1 MIRLD
6 SRASEKEQI
15 FELIGYAIDNR
26 DYELECILNN
36 PSNRH
41 NGNKS
46 YYHVSHDNFM
56 SILKRFKAHPEFE
69 VKTQS
74 RLAITFPDSNQNPN
88 QNSIFRG
95 VRVLVKG
102 QGAINAY
109 CNAESFAAIIN
120 SVDLEMKTR
129 PKTRL
134 VSLDIPNYNIKFNL
148 KQEVNFNND
157 AARVRD
163 IQREWS
169 NVMKNFRYKKT
180 FSFVH
185 KDGAFQVDVSIVK
198 ASTTIDRFITVE
210 DVIKNNLIRSVVMPK
225 DVKIGFGA
233 WWRSIEKRPDEKVL
247 IRNGSDYF
255 KTIKE
260 SGVFTNAPTYEI
272 EVEYIRNKSVEKPR
286 FKNLEAK
293 KEYLT
298 REFQGFFRYIGAVLQ
313 CIQGSNYIL
322 SNDEK
327 ATVRRGFTKVVLD
340 SITEDMLVSRG
351 NTDDTR
357 ADANKRMEIRKAQ
370 MKKQRGGFE
379 LDMDGDIDFSRAS
392 EGQAAE
398 NKIVSREDDAQGSDE
413 QIEGRV
419 GGGGG
424 DGGVGG
430 VGGVGGGGDAYGRV
444 DTDDDEEDTE
454 ISSKSRIEIDQAGGA
469 RQIAELKSK
478 ITNQFQKKGIFF
490 GPLIVDLT
498 ANQAMKLDPQALP
511 DIATNTNIQINYLVT
526 DKTDGERNLLYID
539 SKGAVYGID
548 RESNIKSL
556 GLVMP
561 SLRDTILDGELV
573 NRSEDGRVLNNFY
586 IFDAYIYQ
594 GACVMH
600 RPFLIG
606 RPEGRH
612 NAIVEVVRYFETGNN
627 IIQTNDKMPLL
638 IYKKDY
644 LPGNSARTYEL
655 LDADAQTQM
664 QLNCSRLLN
673 KMNCAYGGYLEVG
686 HLFPYKT
693 DGLVFLPNNM
703 GVFQSREGASAFGS
717 NSHPF
722 KAGRWNLNYKWKPA
736 DLLTID
742 FRVDFLKSMEKGT
755 QGKTIYEYRG
765 DQKYVKVQLK
775 TAIYQNRPEDNNA
788 LNFYLLNSGVKLQSL
803 PESYPFFAVS
813 PFMGEFEANGVMN
826 NYMSD
831 AFFPVDA
838 NDNVYCDSGD
848 ILTDG
853 QIVECAYNRDAKEA
867 QMHWHPH
874 RVRADKQAPNSY
886 LVAAASWYLINN
898 PITLDFLSGISV
910 SQDDKINGTSE
921 NAGGLEDVVY
931 YSDNKETH
939 FLTKPLND
947 FNTGFVKSYLINR
960 ALTGYIR
967 PKVLDLAVGKLS
979 DLSKYV
985 HGGVNTLVGIEI
997 GYDNLNN
1004 AVDGASKR
1012 ILEWAKRS
1020 PAVAKLADR
1029 TMLLVGD
1036 ATKNISNGKCTRDN
1050 LNQYYLDV
1058 LYGRMPGNTPK
1069 LKKLEG
1075 VALEG
1080 FDVVS
1085 CMYAIHYMMDTEDT
1099 LDAFLQNV
1107 SENLLDQGYF
1117 IGTCLDGMGV
1127 LREMGRSTELSGVI
1141 GAKTIFKIKKM
1152 DSEADSYKH
1161 ITVGNKVLVYYEK
1174 FAGQFPENLVNMSY
1188 LRERARA
1195 HNLKLLEYRTFL
1207 EEPGNLLS
1215 QYEATHKQNA
1225 ARIKEEDAL
1234 LTWAGFNA
1242 YFIFQKVR
1250 E

>member
-15 FELIGYAIDNR
+15 FELIGAAIDNK
-26 DYELECILNN
+26 DYELECLFNN
-36 PSNRH
+36 PSMRGGGGNR
-41 NGNKS
+41 S
-46 YYHVSHDNFM
+46 YYNVSHDNFM
-56 SILKRFKAHPEFE
+56 SILKRFKANPEFE

-74 RLAITFPDSNQNPN
+74 RLAITFPDSNPRM
-88 QNSIFRG
+88 RG

-109 CNAESFAAIIN
+109 CNADSFSAIIN

-134 VSLDIPNYNIKFNL
+134 VSLEIPNYNIKFNL

-157 AARVRD
+157 TARVRD
-163 IQREWS
+163 IQREWPD
-169 NVMKNFRYKKT
+169 VMKNYRYKKT
-180 FSFVH
+180 FSFLH
-185 KDGAFQVDVSIVK
+185 KGGDFQVDVSIVK
-198 ASTTIDRFITVE
+198 ASTSIDRFITVE
-210 DVIKNNLIRSVVMPK
+210 EVIKNNLIRSVIKPG
-225 DVKIGFGA
+225 DVRMGFGS
-233 WWRSIEKRPDEKVL
+233 WWRSIENRPDEKVL
-247 IRNGSDYF
+247 VRNGSDFF
-255 KTIKE
+255 KNIKE
-260 SGVFTNAPTYEI
+260 SSVFTNAPTYEV
-272 EVEYIRNKSVEKPR
+272 EVEYIRNKAVDKPR
-286 FKNLEAK
+286 FKNIDAR
-293 KEYLT
+293 KEYIT

-327 ATVRRGFTKVVLD
+327 AIVLRSFSKVVLD
-340 SITEDMLVSRG
+340 SITEDLLVDSG
-351 NTDDTR
+351 KTDDTH
-357 ADANKRMEIRKAQ
+357 ADANRRARTHKAQ
-370 MKKQRGGFE
+370 MKMQRGGFE
-379 LDMDGDIDFSRAS
+379 LDMDGDINFTQVT
-392 EGQAAE
+392 EGQSDD
-398 NKIVSREDDAQGSDE
+398 NKIVGRIEEPEKEE
-413 QIEGRV
+413 QS
-419 GGGGG
+419 GGG
-424 DGGVGG
+424 
-430 VGGVGGGGDAYGRV
+430 YGRV
-444 DTDDDEEDTE
+444 DTDDDTSSEDATSDDPDLEE
-454 ISSKSRIEIDQAGGA
+454 SSSDGHLDKGRDQAGGA
-469 RQIAELKSK
+469 RRIAELKSL
-478 ITNQFQKKGIFF
+478 ITRQFQQKGIFF
-490 GPLIVDLT
+490 GPLIVDLS
-498 ANQAMKLDPQALP
+498 ANQAMKLDPEALP
-511 DIATNTNIQINYLVT
+511 DIPTNTNIQINYLVT
-526 DKTDGERNLLYID
+526 DKTDGDRNLMFID
-539 SKGAVYGID
+539 SKGVVYGID

-573 NRSEDGRVLNNFY
+573 SRSEDGRVLNNFY

-594 GACVMH
+594 GTCIMH

-606 RPEGRH
+606 RSEGRH
-612 NAIVEVVRYFETGNN
+612 HAIVEVVKYFETGNN
-627 IIQTNDKMPLL
+627 IIQTNEKLPLL

-644 LPGNSARTYEL
+644 LPGNSARTYEA
-655 LDADAQTQM
+655 LDLEAQSQM
-664 QLNCSRLLN
+664 QLNCERLLN
-673 KMNCAYGGYLEVG
+673 KMNQEYGGYLEVG

-703 GVFQSREGASAFGS
+703 GVFQNKEGASAFG
-717 NSHPF
+717 NNGHPF
-722 KAGRWNLNYKWKPA
+722 RASRWNLNYKWKPA

-742 FRVDFLKSMEKGT
+742 FRVDFIKSMDKGVH
-755 QGKTIYEYRG
+755 GKAVYEYRG
-765 DQKYVKVQLK
+765 DQKYVRVQLK
-775 TAIYQNRPEDNNA
+775 TAIYQNRQEDNNA

-803 PESYPFFAVS
+803 PESYPFFAVN
-813 PFMGEFEANGVMN
+813 PFLGEFESDGVMK

-831 AFFPVDA
+831 ALFPVDV

-853 QIVECAYNRDAKEA
+853 QIVECAYARDMKEE
-867 QMHWHPH
+867 QMRWHPH
-874 RVRADKQAPNSY
+874 RVRADKQSPNSY

-898 PITLDFLSGISV
+898 PITQDFLSGV
-910 SQDDKINGTSE
+910 ESE
-921 NAGGLEDVVY
+921 TEGNLENVVY
-931 YSDNKETH
+931 YSDNKETT

-967 PKVLDLAVGKLS
+967 PKVLDLAIGKFS
-979 DLSKYV
+979 DMSKYV

-997 GYDNLNN
+997 GYDGLNN
-1004 AVDGASKR
+1004 PVDGASKR
-1012 ILEWAKRS
+1012 MLEWAKRS
-1020 PAVAKLADR
+1020 PAVAKLAER
-1029 TMLLVGD
+1029 TMLIVGD
-1036 ATKNISNGKCTRDN
+1036 ATKNILNGECSRDN
-1050 LNQYYLDV
+1050 LNRYYLDV

-1085 CMYAIHYMMDTEDT
+1085 CMYAIHYMMDNEDM
-1099 LDAFLQNV
+1099 LDAFLRNV

-1127 LREMGRSTELSGVI
+1127 LKEMGRSQELSGVI
-1141 GAKTIFKIKKM
+1141 GDKTIFKIKKI

-1174 FAGQFPENLVNMSY
+1174 FAGQFTENLVNMSY

-1215 QYEATHKQNA
+1215 QFEITHKREA
-1225 ARIKEEDAL
+1225 ARIREEDAL
-1234 LTWAGFNA
+1234 MTWAGFNA

-1250 E
+1250 D

>member
-15 FELIGYAIDNR
+15 FELIGSAIDNR
-26 DYELECILNN
+26 DYELECLFNN
-36 PSNRH
+36 PSSRSNSGSNR
-41 NGNKS
+41 S
-46 YYHVSHDNFM
+46 YYHVSHANFM
-56 SILKRFKAHPEFE
+56 SILKRFKSHPEFE

-74 RLAITFPDSNQNPN
+74 RLAITFPDSNPMM
-88 QNSIFRG
+88 RG

-109 CNAESFAAIIN
+109 CNSDSFATIIN
-120 SVDLEMKTR
+120 SVDMEMKTR

-134 VSLDIPNYNIKFNL
+134 VSLEIPNYNIKFNL

-157 AARVRD
+157 TSRVRD
-163 IQREWS
+163 IQREWPD
-169 NVMKNFRYKKT
+169 VMKNYRYKKT
-180 FSFVH
+180 FSFIH
-185 KDGAFQVDVSIVK
+185 KGSDFQVDVSIVK
-198 ASTTIDRFITVE
+198 ASTSIDRFITVAE
-210 DVIKNNLIRSVVMPK
+210 VIKNNLIRSVVKPN
-225 DVKIGFGA
+225 DVKMGFGT
-233 WWRSIEKRPDEKVL
+233 WWRSIENRPDEKVL
-247 IRNGSDYF
+247 VRNGSDFF
-255 KTIKE
+255 KNIKE
-260 SGVFTNAPTYEI
+260 SGVFTNAPTYEV
-272 EVEYIRNKSVEKPR
+272 EVEYIRNKGGDKTR
-286 FKNLEAK
+286 FKNPDAR
-293 KEYLT
+293 KEYIT
-298 REFQGFFRYIGAVLQ
+298 REFQLFFRYIGAVLQ

-322 SNDEK
+322 SNEEQ
-327 ATVRRGFTKVVLD
+327 ATVRRNFSKVVLD
-340 SITEDMLVSRG
+340 SITEDLLVNSDK
-351 NTDDTR
+351 TEDTR
-357 ADANKRMEIRKAQ
+357 ASASKRAEAHKMLI
-370 MKKQRGGFE
+370 KKQRGGFE
-379 LDMDGDIDFSRAS
+379 LDMDGDIDFIRATDGEIES
-392 EGQAAE
+392 
-398 NKIVSREDDAQGSDE
+398 NKIVGREEGKEEEEAQELQQS
-413 QIEGRV
+413 
-419 GGGGG
+419 GGG
-424 DGGVGG
+424 
-430 VGGVGGGGDAYGRV
+430 YNRV
-444 DTDDDEEDTE
+444 DTDDETSTND
-454 ISSKSRIEIDQAGGA
+454 ISESDNDSSESSINQAGGA
-469 RQIAELKSK
+469 RRIAELKSI
-478 ITNQFQKKGIFF
+478 ITKQFQQKGIFF
-490 GPLIVDLT
+490 GPLIVDLS
-498 ANQAMKLDPQALP
+498 ANQAMKLDPEALP

-526 DKTDGERNLLYID
+526 DKTDGERNLLFID

-573 NRSEDGRVLNNFY
+573 SRGEDGRVLNNFY
-586 IFDAYIYQ
+586 IFDAYVYQ
-594 GACVMH
+594 GNCIMH

-612 NAIVEVVRYFETGNN
+612 HAIVEVVKYFETGNN
-627 IIQTNDKMPLL
+627 IVQTNEKLPLL

-644 LPGNSARTYEL
+644 LPGNSARTYEG
-655 LDADAQTQM
+655 LDPEDQTQM
-664 QLNCSRLLN
+664 QLNCERLLN
-673 KMNCAYGGYLEVG
+673 KMNQAYGGYLEVG

-703 GVFQSREGASAFGS
+703 GVFQSREGASAFGAHS
-717 NSHPF
+717 AHPF

-736 DLLTID
+736 DLLTVD
-742 FRVDFLKSMEKGT
+742 FRVDFLKSMDKGT
-755 QGKTIYEYRG
+755 VGKTVYEYRG
-765 DQKYVKVQLK
+765 DQKYVRVQLK
-775 TAIYQNRPEDNNA
+775 TAIYQNRAEDNNA

-803 PESYPFFAVS
+803 PESYPFFAVN
-813 PFMGEFEANGVMN
+813 PFLGEFESDGTMK

-831 AFFPVDA
+831 ALFPVDV

-853 QIVECAYNRDAKEA
+853 QIVECAYDMSNREEI
-867 QMHWHPH
+867 MRWHPH
-874 RVRADKQAPNSY
+874 RVRADKQSPNSY

-898 PITLDFLSGISV
+898 PITRDFLSGVDSND
-910 SQDDKINGTSE
+910 SSKEGDN
-921 NAGGLEDVVY
+921 LEDVVY
-931 YSDNKETH
+931 YSDNKETT

-967 PKVLDLAVGKLS
+967 PKVLDLAVGKFA
-979 DLSKYV
+979 DMSKYV
-985 HGGVNTLVGIEI
+985 HGGVNTVVGLEI
-997 GYDNLNN
+997 GYDGLNN
-1004 AVDGASKR
+1004 PFNGGCKR
-1012 ILEWAKRS
+1012 MLEWAKRS

-1029 TMLLVGD
+1029 TMLIVGD
-1036 ATKNISNGKCTRDN
+1036 ATKNISNGECARDN
-1050 LNQYYLDV
+1050 LNRYYLDV

-1099 LDAFLQNV
+1099 LDAFLRNV

-1117 IGTCLDGMGV
+1117 IGTCLDGMAI
-1127 LREMGRSTELSGVI
+1127 LREMGRSQELSGVI
-1141 GAKTIFKIKKM
+1141 SDKTIFKIRKM
-1152 DSEADSYKH
+1152 DTATDAYKN

-1215 QYEATHKQNA
+1215 QFETSHKREAAKI
-1225 ARIKEEDAL
+1225 REEDAL
-1234 LTWAGFNA
+1234 MTWAGFNA

-1250 E
+1250 D

>member
-15 FELIGYAIDNR
+15 FELLGSAIDNR
-26 DYELECILNN
+26 EYELECLFNN
-36 PSNRH
+36 PSNRR
-41 NGNKS
+41 GGRS
-46 YYHVSHDNFM
+46 YYNVSHDNFM

-74 RLAITFPDSNQNPN
+74 RLAITFPDSNHNPN

-109 CNAESFAAIIN
+109 CNADSFAAIIN
-120 SVDLEMKTR
+120 SVDFEMKTR

-169 NVMKNFRYKKT
+169 DVMKNFRYKKT
-180 FSFVH
+180 FSFLH
-185 KDGAFQVDVSIVK
+185 KDNAFQIDVSIVK

-210 DVIKNNLIRSVVMPK
+210 EVIKNNLLRSVVMPK
-225 DVKIGFGA
+225 DVKMGFGT

-260 SGVFTNAPTYEI
+260 SGVFTNAPSYEV
-272 EVEYIRNKSVEKPR
+272 EVEYIRNKTVEKPR
-286 FKNLEAK
+286 FKNIEAR
-293 KEYLT
+293 KEYIT
-298 REFQGFFRYIGAVLQ
+298 REYQGFFRYIGAVLQ

-322 SNDEK
+322 SNEEK

-340 SITEDMLVSRG
+340 SITEDMLVSHG

-357 ADANKRMEIRKAQ
+357 SGAHNRAEARKAQ
-370 MKKQRGGFE
+370 MKQQRGGFE
-379 LDMDGDIDFSRAS
+379 LDMDGDIDFSRVS
-392 EGQAAE
+392 DVPSVD
-398 NKIVSREDDAQGSDE
+398 NKIVSREDDLSTQDSNNLVQD
-413 QIEGRV
+413 
-419 GGGGG
+419 
-424 DGGVGG
+424 
-430 VGGVGGGGDAYGRV
+430 GGDASGGAYERV
-444 DTDDDEEDTE
+444 DTDDDTDDDETLY
-454 ISSKSRIEIDQAGGA
+454 QAGGA
-469 RQIAELKSK
+469 RQIAELKSR
-478 ITNQFQKKGIFF
+478 ITQQFQQKGIFF

-561 SLRDTILDGELV
+561 SLKDTILDGELV
-573 NRSEDGRVLNNFY
+573 SRTEDGRVMNNFY

-594 GACVMH
+594 GVCIMH

-606 RPEGRH
+606 RAEGRH
-612 NAIVEVVRYFETGNN
+612 YAMVEVVRYFETGNN
-627 IIQTNDKMPLL
+627 IIQTNEKMPLL

-655 LDADAQTQM
+655 LDAEAQTQM

-673 KMNCAYGGYLEVG
+673 KMNRAYGGYLDVG

-693 DGLVFLPNNM
+693 DGLVFLPNNI
-703 GVFQSREGASAFGS
+703 GVFQNREGASAFS
-717 NSHPF
+717 ANSHPF

-742 FRVDFLKSMEKGT
+742 FRVDFLKSMDKGST
-755 QGKTIYEYRG
+755 GRTIYEYRG
-765 DQKYVKVQLK
+765 DKKYVKVQLK

-803 PESYPFFAVS
+803 PESYPFFAVN
-813 PFMGEFEANGVMN
+813 PFLGDFEADGVMN

-838 NDNVYCDSGD
+838 NDNAYCDSGD

-853 QIVECAYNRDAKEA
+853 QIVECAYSCDIREV
-867 QMHWHPH
+867 QMRWHPH

-898 PITLDFLSGISV
+898 PITLDFLSGMRAKQTGKS
-910 SQDDKINGTSE
+910 NGAND
-921 NAGGLEDVVY
+921 NAGGLEDAVY
-931 YSDNKETH
+931 YSDNKETN

-967 PKVLDLAVGKLS
+967 PRVLDLAIGKLS

-1012 ILEWAKRS
+1012 LLEWAKRS

-1036 ATKNISNGKCTRDN
+1036 ATKNISNGECTRDN
-1050 LNQYYLDV
+1050 LNRYYLDV

-1085 CMYAIHYMMDTEDT
+1085 CMYAIHYMMDSEDT

-1117 IGTCLDGMGV
+1117 IGTCLDGMSV

-1141 GAKTIFKIKKM
+1141 GDKTVFKIKKM
-1152 DSEADSYKH
+1152 DSTSDGTTEPYKH

-1188 LRERARA
+1188 LRERARG

-1215 QYEATHKQNA
+1215 QYETTHKQNA

-1250 E
+1250 D

>member
-15 FELIGYAIDNR
+15 FELIGSAIDNR
-26 DYELECILNN
+26 DYELECLFNN
-36 PSNRH
+36 SGLRG
-41 NGNKS
+41 GNKS

-56 SILKRFKAHPEFE
+56 SILKRFKANPEFK
-69 VKTQS
+69 VMTQS
-74 RLAITFPDSNQNPN
+74 RLAITFPDSNPMM
-88 QNSIFRG
+88 RG

-109 CNAESFAAIIN
+109 CNADSFAAIIN
-120 SVDLEMKTR
+120 SVDIEMKTR

-134 VSLDIPNYNIKFNL
+134 VSLEIPNYNIKFNL

-157 AARVRD
+157 TARVRD
-163 IQREWS
+163 IQREWPD
-169 NVMKNFRYKKT
+169 VMKNYRYKKT
-180 FSFVH
+180 FTFLH
-185 KDGAFQVDVSIVK
+185 KGGDFQVDVSIVK
-198 ASTTIDRFITVE
+198 ASTSIDRFITVE
-210 DVIKNNLIRSVVMPK
+210 EVIKNNLIRSVVKPG
-225 DVKIGFGA
+225 DVKLGFGS
-233 WWRSIEKRPDEKVL
+233 WWRSIENRPDEKVL
-247 IRNGSDYF
+247 IRNGSDFF
-255 KTIKE
+255 KSIKE
-260 SGVFTNAPTYEI
+260 SCVFVSAPTYEV
-272 EVEYIRNKSVEKPR
+272 EVEYIRNKGVDKPR
-286 FKNLEAK
+286 FKNPDAR
-293 KEYLT
+293 KEYIT

-327 ATVRRGFTKVVLD
+327 AIVRRSFSKVILD
-340 SITEDMLVSRG
+340 SITEDLLVSQG
-351 NTDDTR
+351 KNDDTR
-357 ADANKRMEIRKAQ
+357 VGANKRAEVHKAQ

-379 LDMDGDIDFSRAS
+379 LDMDGDIDFSRET
-392 EGQAAE
+392 EGHTDA
-398 NKIVSREDDAQGSDE
+398 NKIVGREEVEHS
-413 QIEGRV
+413 
-419 GGGGG
+419 GGG
-424 DGGVGG
+424 
-430 VGGVGGGGDAYGRV
+430 YSRV
-444 DTDDDEEDTE
+444 DTDDDTSGEDIPNYGTDPTDPAE
-454 ISSKSRIEIDQAGGA
+454 SGDRNLNLDQAGGVGGA
-469 RQIAELKSK
+469 RGARRIAELKST
-478 ITNQFQKKGIFF
+478 ITRQFQQKGIFF
-490 GPLIVDLT
+490 GPLIVDLS
-498 ANQAMKLDPQALP
+498 ANQSMQLDPEALP

-526 DKTDGERNLLYID
+526 DKTDGERNLMFID

-573 NRSEDGRVLNNFY
+573 SRTEDGRALNNFY
-586 IFDAYIYQ
+586 VFDAYIYQ
-594 GACVMH
+594 GVCIMH

-612 NAIVEVVRYFETGNN
+612 HAIIEVVKYFETGNN
-627 IIQTNDKMPLL
+627 IIQTNEKLPLL

-644 LPGNSARTYEL
+644 LPGNSARTYES
-655 LDADAQTQM
+655 LDSDSQTQM
-664 QLNCSRLLN
+664 QLNCERLLN
-673 KMNCAYGGYLEVG
+673 KMNQEYGGYLEVG

-703 GVFQSREGASAFGS
+703 GVFQNREGASAFSSG
-717 NSHPF
+717 SHPF
-722 KAGRWNLNYKWKPA
+722 RASRWNLNYKWKPA

-742 FRVDFLKSMEKGT
+742 FRVDFMKSMDKGSH
-755 QGKTIYEYRG
+755 GKTVYEYRG
-765 DQKYVKVQLK
+765 DQKYVRTQLK
-775 TAIYQNRPEDNNA
+775 TAIYQNRAEDNNA

-803 PESYPFFAVS
+803 PESYPFFAVN
-813 PFMGEFEANGVMN
+813 PFLGEFETDGVMK

-831 AFFPVDA
+831 ALFPVDT

-848 ILTDG
+848 ILMDG
-853 QIVECAYNRDAKEA
+853 QIVECAYARDIKDE
-867 QMHWHPH
+867 QMRWHPH
-874 RVRADKQAPNSY
+874 RVRADKQSPNSY

-898 PITLDFLSGISV
+898 PITRDFLSGIADS
-910 SQDDKINGTSE
+910 SKEEGSLE
-921 NAGGLEDVVY
+921 NATY
-931 YSDNKETH
+931 YSDNKETT

-967 PKVLDLAVGKLS
+967 PKVLDLAVGKFS
-979 DLSKYV
+979 DMSKYV
-985 HGGVNTLVGIEI
+985 HGAANTVVGLEI
-997 GYDNLNN
+997 GYDGLNN
-1004 AVDGASKR
+1004 PVDGACKR
-1012 ILEWAKRS
+1012 MLEWAKRS

-1029 TMLLVGD
+1029 TMLIVGD
-1036 ATKNISNGKCTRDN
+1036 ATKNISNGECARDN
-1050 LNQYYLDV
+1050 LNRYYLDV

-1085 CMYAIHYMMDTEDT
+1085 CMYAIHYMMDNEDT
-1099 LDAFLQNV
+1099 LNAFLRNV

-1117 IGTCLDGMGV
+1117 VGTCLDGMGV
-1127 LREMGRSTELSGVI
+1127 LKEMGRSTELSGVI
-1141 GAKTIFKIKKM
+1141 GDKTIFKIKKM
-1152 DSEADSYKH
+1152 DSEGDSYKN

-1188 LRERARA
+1188 LRERARN

-1215 QYEATHKQNA
+1215 QFENGHKREAANI
-1225 ARIKEEDAL
+1225 REEDAL
-1234 LTWAGFNA
+1234 MTWAGFNA

-1250 E
+1250 D

>member
-15 FELIGYAIDNR
+15 FELLGSAIDNR
-26 DYELECILNN
+26 EYELECLFNN
-36 PSNRH
+36 PSNRR
-41 NGNKS
+41 GGRS
-46 YYHVSHDNFM
+46 YYNVSHDNFM

-74 RLAITFPDSNQNPN
+74 RLAITFPDSNHNPN

-109 CNAESFAAIIN
+109 CNADSFAAIIN
-120 SVDLEMKTR
+120 SVDFEMKTR

-169 NVMKNFRYKKT
+169 DVMKNFRYKKT
-180 FSFVH
+180 FSFLH
-185 KDGAFQVDVSIVK
+185 KDNAFQIDVSIVK

-210 DVIKNNLIRSVVMPK
+210 EVIKNNLLRSVVMPK
-225 DVKIGFGA
+225 DVKMGFGT

-260 SGVFTNAPTYEI
+260 SGVFTNAPSYEV
-272 EVEYIRNKSVEKPR
+272 EVEYIRNKTVEKPR
-286 FKNLEAK
+286 FKNPDAR
-293 KEYLT
+293 KEYIT

-322 SNDEK
+322 SNEEK

-340 SITEDMLVSRG
+340 SITEEMLVSHG

-357 ADANKRMEIRKAQ
+357 SGAHNRAAAHKAQ
-370 MKKQRGGFE
+370 MKQQRGGFE
-379 LDMDGDIDFSRAS
+379 LDMDGDIDFSRVS
-392 EGQAAE
+392 DVPSVD
-398 NKIVSREDDAQGSDE
+398 NKIVSREDDLSTQDSNNIVQD
-413 QIEGRV
+413 
-419 GGGGG
+419 
-424 DGGVGG
+424 
-430 VGGVGGGGDAYGRV
+430 GGDASGGAYERV
-444 DTDDDEEDTE
+444 DTDDDTDDDETLY
-454 ISSKSRIEIDQAGGA
+454 QAGGA
-469 RQIAELKSK
+469 RRIAELKSR
-478 ITNQFQKKGIFF
+478 ITQQFQQKGIFF

-561 SLRDTILDGELV
+561 SLKDTILDGELV
-573 NRSEDGRVLNNFY
+573 SRTEDGRVMNNFY

-594 GACVMH
+594 GVCIMH

-606 RPEGRH
+606 RAEGRH
-612 NAIVEVVRYFETGNN
+612 YAMVEVVRYFETGNN
-627 IIQTNDKMPLL
+627 IIQTNEKMPLL

-655 LDADAQTQM
+655 LDAEAQTQM

-673 KMNCAYGGYLEVG
+673 KMNRAYGGYLDVG

-693 DGLVFLPNNM
+693 DGLVFLPNNI
-703 GVFQSREGASAFGS
+703 GVFQNREGASAFS
-717 NSHPF
+717 ANSHPF

-742 FRVDFLKSMEKGT
+742 FRVDFLKSMDKGST
-755 QGKTIYEYRG
+755 GRTIYEYRG

-803 PESYPFFAVS
+803 PESYPFFAVN
-813 PFMGEFEANGVMN
+813 PFLGDFEADGVMN

-838 NDNVYCDSGD
+838 NDNAYCDSGD

-853 QIVECAYNRDAKEA
+853 QIVECAYSRDIREV
-867 QMHWHPH
+867 QMRWHPH

-898 PITLDFLSGISV
+898 PITLDFLSGMRATQTGKS
-910 SQDDKINGTSE
+910 NGAND
-921 NAGGLEDVVY
+921 NAGGLEDAVY
-931 YSDNKETH
+931 YSDNKETN

-967 PKVLDLAVGKLS
+967 PRVLDLAIGKLS

-1012 ILEWAKRS
+1012 LLEWAKRS
-1020 PAVAKLADR
+1020 PAGAKLADR

-1036 ATKNISNGKCTRDN
+1036 ATKNISNGECTRDN
-1050 LNQYYLDV
+1050 LNRYYLDV

-1085 CMYAIHYMMDTEDT
+1085 CMYAIHYMMDSEDT

-1117 IGTCLDGMGV
+1117 IGTCLDGMSV

-1141 GAKTIFKIKKM
+1141 GDKTVFKIKKM
-1152 DSEADSYKH
+1152 DSTSDGTTEPYKH
-1161 ITVGNKVLVYYEK
+1161 ITKC
-1174 FAGQFPENLVNMSY
+1174 
-1188 LRERARA
+1188 
-1195 HNLKLLEYRTFL
+1195 
-1207 EEPGNLLS
+1207 
-1215 QYEATHKQNA
+1215 
-1225 ARIKEEDAL
+1225 
-1234 LTWAGFNA
+1234 
-1242 YFIFQKVR
+1242 
-1250 E
+1250 